1 MRSAPRVCTF
11 SVLYLVWSRASG
23 GLIIYFG
30 MPGFP
35 ETTCTCV
42 PIIFAL
48 DRMKQR
54 NHTHPE
60 ARTVCMSSNDCKS
73 ISWFVASSNSKGDDC
88 GIVVDH
94 KILCNRFWANRSES
108 SELEIFQ
115 CPTTKTLLHVEVTLN
130 TRNWN
135 AIVYALHVQATCFVA
150 KNVFYCFPMDIYMP
164 QENALLYYR
173 IPSL

>member
-94 KILCNRFWANRSES
+94 KILRNTFSANRSES

-130 TRNWN
+130 TRN
-135 AIVYALHVQATCFVA
+135 
-150 KNVFYCFPMDIYMP
+150 
-164 QENALLYYR
+164 
-173 IPSL
+173 